1 MKYAYIL
8 LISLIIACNSSEQK
22 ANTGKAPAA
31 PVAIKTDYLLE
42 PNSINSLLK
51 SNHSKLTGIS
61 GNFEAFKKYLDQ
73 LSDKDVASI
82 AYAMDYINTCLA
94 PDIAERDSIVLLFNV
109 KFFKIVNDLSGNLE
123 TKYPQFI
130 VQLEKDAVSN
140 QLKTFKDNLN
150 QCGIGIFST
159 EGNYYLDVQPDY
171 FYDNFKGRV
180 SDGVKT
186 YLDIRRHELAE
197 GFSEDAGLLISYKQ
211 VGQRVKTWEKYLAY
225 FPDNVYSAEAE
236 GYYSTYLETLL
247 TGMDNSPVFE
257 SDTNLIDPEIKT
269 VYEGLMQNEQNSK
282 SGKLIG
288 DYYRMLAR
296 HEFKTNDSVA
306 VFLKEHKLSSMAAV
320 QPDTR

>member
-1 MKYAYIL
+1 MKYTYIL
-8 LISLIIACNSSEQK
+8 LLALIVGCNSPAKKS
-22 ANTGKAPAA
+22 ASDKAPAA
-31 PVAIKTDYLLE
+31 PVVVKSDYLLE
-42 PNSINSLLK
+42 PNAIDK
-51 SNHSKLTGIS
+51 MVKDNHSKLTGNS
-61 GNFEAFKKYLDQ
+61 GSFETFKAYLNQ

-82 AYAMDYINTCLA
+82 AYAIDYIKTCLS
-94 PDIAERDSIVLLFNV
+94 PDLAERDSVVLLFNI
-109 KFFKIVNDLSGNLE
+109 KFYKIVNGLSEKLE

-150 QCGIGIFST
+150 RCGIGIFST

-171 FYDNFKGRV
+171 FYDNFRDRV
-180 SDGVKT
+180 SDGALT

-211 VGQRVKTWEKYLAY
+211 VGQRVKTWENYLAD
-225 FPDNVYSAEAE
+225 FPNNVYSGEAE
-236 GYYSTYLETLL
+236 GYYNTYLETLL

-257 SDTNLIDPEIKT
+257 YNTNLIDPEVKT
-269 VYEGLMQNEQNSK
+269 VYEGLMQDEQNSK
-282 SGKLIG
+282 SAKLVG
-288 DYYRMLAR
+288 DYYRMLSR